1 MTLFRPTPSPRLSV
15 LPERI
20 QSAKVPP
27 SFVFRFFSF
36 SYLSG
41 VRCFLSRDLLAFSLR
56 RFHKLARSDILEG
69 TRKLHCVEQTGVT
82 SNSNLLLTKF
92 KFIDRFKDF
101 DGSIELFQAGI
112 YRYIVYTVLY
122 RHLVCGRRQ
131 ITYRI
136 MKKKSNPE
144 EMLIGGKRT
153 CNFKLFFTS
162 NLHLYIFFV
171 SFSLSFIIFSKKNDN
186 NLTYTDSVPLS
197 ENQSINF
204 KLE

>member
-1 MTLFRPTPSPRLSV
+1 M
-15 LPERI
+15 
-20 QSAKVPP
+20 
-27 SFVFRFFSF
+27 
-36 SYLSG
+36 
-41 VRCFLSRDLLAFSLR
+41 
-56 RFHKLARSDILEG
+56 
-69 TRKLHCVEQTGVT
+69 
-82 SNSNLLLTKF
+82 
-92 KFIDRFKDF
+92 
-101 DGSIELFQAGI
+101 
-112 YRYIVYTVLY
+112 YTVLY

-131 ITYRI
+131 ITYRV

-204 KLE
+204 ELE